1 MSKPQKQYWLKKQ
14 VAYMVIYII
23 LEHEKIQYVYAEM
36 YSYIVNT
43 QILTVNSENPLLLGR
58 EGDSIGKRG
67 TGGFAIYFFSGL

>member
-14 VAYMVIYII
+14 VAYMVIYVI

-43 QILTVNSENPLLLGR
+43 
-58 EGDSIGKRG
+58 
-67 TGGFAIYFFSGL
+67 